1 MVRADTPLR
10 INRVVVEGNKRT
22 DPSVIEDEL
31 QEAYRA
37 STVEGVHRGLQRA
50 TQSLQSLG
58 IFHGIDIQMQEA
70 ASQNPGETDLLIKVA
85 EKGIFTAYTGT
96 SFTRDDINFE
106 ASGSLRNPTGYAES
120 VEGTY
125 SRSRLGNRSVRVN
138 LSKPRVRGA
147 NVRLDCEL
155 HEDTLNY
162 ERTSSLREKVQAL
175 AFHLTTHN
183 RRHRLTYEMALR
195 DILPRRHLST
205 PFAYDASLSIMR
217 EATPSLKSAFKYKFI
232 DDRRNDGVLPTG
244 GTFFSGLL
252 ELAGLGVGDV
262 AYVKAEV
269 AGATHKPLGVGGIC
283 AHLSGV
289 VGVVRPTSWRMRE
302 GVGEE
307 GVPRTRF
314 SDRYVLGGLQTMRG
328 FGYSGL
334 GPRAARKEGGCLKGD
349 SLGGDLKYVATAAL
363 TMPVP
368 LPLLDKFGLRWQVF
382 ADAGNLLPWSAP
394 LASMLSDMRLSCG
407 TGLAMSL
414 GAARVELNYSLPFKR
429 KGSDLEQRWQ
439 FGLAAHIG

>member
-1 MVRADTPLR
+1 
-10 INRVVVEGNKRT
+10 
-22 DPSVIEDEL
+22 
-31 QEAYRA
+31 
-37 STVEGVHRGLQRA
+37 
-50 TQSLQSLG
+50 
-58 IFHGIDIQMQEA
+58 
-70 ASQNPGETDLLIKVA
+70 
-85 EKGIFTAYTGT
+85 
-96 SFTRDDINFE
+96 
-106 ASGSLRNPTGYAES
+106 
-120 VEGTY
+120 
-125 SRSRLGNRSVRVN
+125 
-138 LSKPRVRGA
+138 
-147 NVRLDCEL
+147 
-155 HEDTLNY
+155 
-162 ERTSSLREKVQAL
+162 
-175 AFHLTTHN
+175 
-183 RRHRLTYEMALR
+183 
-195 DILPRRHLST
+195 
-205 PFAYDASLSIMR
+205 MR